1 MAFAISK
8 PTNALPIFSTRM
20 DPSAA
25 AGTATSANWAMV
37 MVPTNLDQL
46 DGAVARLLGVGPSA
60 ESVFFVINDD
70 QRALR
75 TGSNDARLESES
87 KSKVR

>member
-1 MAFAISK
+1 VAE
-8 PTNALPIFSTRM
+8 
-20 DPSAA
+20 
-25 AGTATSANWAMV
+25 V
-37 MVPTNLDQL
+37 QL

-75 TGSNDARLESES
+75 TGSNDARLESKS
-87 KSKVR
+87 KSKKDRER

>member
-1 MAFAISK
+1 MAE
-8 PTNALPIFSTRM
+8 
-20 DPSAA
+20 
-25 AGTATSANWAMV
+25 V
-37 MVPTNLDQL
+37 QL

-87 KSKVR
+87 KSKKDRER